1 VEEAAAQ
8 AAERVPG
15 RGHGLRT
22 ALRSRGRV
30 VLALVAVLVL
40 GYYLL
45 TPQGLYGAKAQG
57 DGFYSFHYLPSLAV
71 FRTVDMRHALPRD
84 LERMDTGP
92 HGHKLNRAPIGP
104 ALAMLP
110 LYCLGEGTKAV
121 AAAALRGL
129 GADPQVLGPPP
140 FEPHTGQMLYTGLVS
155 ALGAIL
161 GMFVVYRLLRR
172 HCGEV
177 AATLGA
183 AASVLGTPVLW
194 YATEQPHYQHAL
206 AFAATAL
213 FVERWDHG
221 RRLGRSLSAARFA
234 RLGLLGGLAM
244 LMRPQEVVFLLLP
257 GLELLVALV
266 RALRARDGRTALRV
280 VLGGLAL
287 AAGAGL
293 AFLPQ
298 LAVWAAYFGWLVR
311 PFHIEPMRFGEPA
324 LLEVLF
330 SMRAGLF
337 PWTPL
342 AYLGVVGLGLGLG
355 LSRSSAATGIRGLV
369 AGAACVIAADVYV
382 VASSWAWHGTFSFGA
397 RRLADLAVFFA
408 LGTALLVERAEG
420 ARRGR
425 RVFTAAVGAALLGC
439 VLVNGALVELWRR
452 RALPNSAQ
460 RARPAA
466 EWVEQL
472 GGPRWL
478 VQALRLYNPLVQPA
492 GLLFALRHHAPA
504 TAWEAVDG
512 SYLAERNEHDFALSG
527 VDWRFAPPDA
537 SGLGLIAAGGEP
549 GPDGVTVRG
558 ELRLLLQPFA
568 HEPLELRLVGDFL
581 DGEDGPLEVRWEGVA
596 LPVQR
601 EPGALRV
608 LLPAAHVHAHRVGE
622 LVLRGRARLVRL
634 QVGATS
640 RYWVQPRSR

>member
-1 VEEAAAQ
+1 MAAR
-8 AAERVPG
+8 AAEPAPG
-15 RGHGLRT
+15 EHT
-22 ALRSRGRV
+22 APAPRAPARRAGRV
-30 VLALVAVLVL
+30 VLALIAVLVL

-71 FRTVDMRHALPRD
+71 FRTVDMRHALPLD
-84 LERMDTGP
+84 LDRMDTGP
-92 HGHKLNRAPIGP
+92 RGHKLNRAPIGP

-110 LYCLGEGTKAV
+110 LYCLGEGAKAV

-129 GADPQVLGPPP
+129 GADARGLGPPP

-161 GMFVVYRLLRR
+161 GMFVVHRLLRR
-172 HCGEV
+172 HASET

-183 AASVLGTPVLW
+183 AASVLATPVLW

-213 FVERWDHG
+213 FVERWDAG
-221 RRLGRSLSAARFA
+221 RRSGGPRSLAAARFA

-244 LMRPQEVVFLLLP
+244 LMRPQEAVFLLLP
-257 GLELLVALV
+257 GLELLVGLV
-266 RALRARDGRTALRV
+266 RALRRRDGRTVRKGLRAGL
-280 VLGGLAL
+280 VLGV
-287 AAGAGL
+287 AAAL

-298 LAVWAAYFGWLVR
+298 VLVWAAYFGWLVR
-311 PFHIEPMRFGEPA
+311 PFHIEPMRFTEPA

-342 AYLGVVGLGLGLG
+342 AYLGVAGLVLGLGRG
-355 LSRSSAATGIRGLV
+355 PAATRGLV
-369 AGAACVIAADVYV
+369 AGALCVSAADVYV

-397 RRLADLAVFFA
+397 RRLSDLAVFFA
-408 LGTALLVERAEG
+408 LGAALLLDQAAG
-420 ARRGR
+420 AVRGR
-425 RVFTAAVGAALLGC
+425 RLLRAGVAAALLGC
-439 VLVNGALVELWRR
+439 VLFGGALVELWRR
-452 RALPNSAQ
+452 RALPNSALQ
-460 RARPAA
+460 ARPAA
-466 EWVEQL
+466 AWVDKL

-478 VQALRLYNPLVQPA
+478 VQALRLGNPLVQPA
-492 GLLFALRHHAPA
+492 GWLFALRHHAPA
-504 TAWEAVDG
+504 TAWESVDG

-527 VDWRFAPPDA
+527 VDWGFAPPEA
-537 SGLGLIAAGGEP
+537 SGLGLIASGGEP

-568 HEPLELRLVGDFL
+568 REPLELRLSGEFP
-581 DGEDGPLEVRWEGVA
+581 DGGSGKNPGGGSEVRWDGEV
-596 LPVQR
+596 LPVRR

-608 LLPAAHVHAHRVGE
+608 VLPAGRAHRVGE
-622 LVLRGRARLVRL
+622 LVLRGPARLVRL
-634 QVGATS
+634 QVSATS
-640 RYWVQPRSR
+640 RYWLQPRSR

>member
-1 VEEAAAQ
+1 MSGHAAEPAPGREQ
-8 AAERVPG
+8 AAPERRAAPRWA
-15 RGHGLRT
+15 RG
-22 ALRSRGRV
+22 
-30 VLALVAVLVL
+30 VLALIAALVL

-71 FRTVDMRHALPRD
+71 FRTVDMRHALPHD

-121 AAAALRGL
+121 AVAALRGL
-129 GADPQVLGPPP
+129 GADPRMLGPEP

-161 GMFVVYRLLRR
+161 GMFVVHRLLRR
-172 HCGEV
+172 HTSEV

-183 AASVLGTPVLW
+183 AASVLATPVLW

-213 FVERWDHG
+213 FVERWDNG
-221 RRLGRSLSAARFA
+221 RRSGGPRSLAAARFV

-244 LMRPQEVVFLLLP
+244 LMRPQELVFLVLP
-257 GLELLVALV
+257 GLELLLVLV
-266 RALRARDGRTALRV
+266 RALRHRDGRTVCKGLRAGL
-280 VLGGLAL
+280 VLG
-287 AAGAGL
+287 AAAGL

-298 LAVWAAYFGWLVR
+298 LLVWAAYFGWLVR
-311 PFHIEPMRFGEPA
+311 PFHIEPMRFTEPA

-342 AYLGVVGLGLGLG
+342 AYLGFAGLGLGLLRG
-355 LSRSSAATGIRGLV
+355 PAATRAL
-369 AGAACVIAADVYV
+369 AMGALCVSAADVYV

-397 RRLADLAVFFA
+397 RRLSDLAVFFG
-408 LGTALLVERAEG
+408 LGTALLLDRAAG

-425 RVFTAAVGAALLGC
+425 RLLSSVVAAAVLGC
-439 VLVNGALVELWRR
+439 VLFGGALVELWRR
-452 RALPNSAQ
+452 RVLPNSALQ
-460 RARPAA
+460 ARPAA
-466 EWVEQL
+466 LWVEKL

-478 VQALRLYNPLVQPA
+478 VQALRLGNPLVQPA
-492 GLLFALRHHAPA
+492 GWLFALRHHAPA
-504 TAWEAVDG
+504 TAWESVDG

-527 VDWRFAPPDA
+527 VDWSFVPPEA
-537 SGLGLIAAGGEP
+537 SGLALIAAGGEP

-568 HEPLELRLVGDFL
+568 REPLELRLAGEFPDGDS
-581 DGEDGPLEVRWEGVA
+581 DKTIEVRWDGEV
-596 LPVQR
+596 LPVRR
-601 EPGALRV
+601 EAGGLRV
-608 LLPAAHVHAHRVGE
+608 TLPAGRAHRVGE
-622 LVLRGRARLVRL
+622 LVLRGPARLVRL

-640 RYWVQPRSR
+640 RYWFQPRSR